1 MASQKGRTNQ
11 RTSKTSIKKNGKP
24 QRNLLKKWLLRFFM
38 LGLFGVFL
46 VVVLFFA
53 VLFGAFGEL
62 PTPDDLSKKKIPLA
76 SEVYANDGSL
86 LGKYY
91 IENRSFVAYDDISPY
106 VIKALVSTEDKRF
119 FRHKGFDA
127 LSYIRVM
134 VKSILFRNKTSGG
147 GSTIGQQTIKNLYKR
162 QDYSFLTIPVN
173 KIKEAIV
180 AVRLEKIYD
189 KEDIISL
196 YLNTVPFG
204 ERAFGIGTAA
214 NRFFSKKAA
223 DLNVEEAAT
232 LVGLLKATTYF
243 SPRLNPERSRD
254 RRNTVLKLMHNN
266 GDISNK
272 QMETAQKSPLVLK
285 YNRKTSQ
292 EELAPHFRAVLKKE
306 LKKWT
311 TENPMT
317 SGKKHN
323 IFTDGLK
330 IYTTIDPQ
338 LQAYAQDAVYAHL
351 PELHKTM
358 LADWPDTKAF
368 TTEHWSAIES
378 AWKRSSR
385 YQGLK
390 KAGKSFS
397 EIETAFTERK
407 FKMKVFTWDGYQDK
421 MLTPKDSIIHYL
433 QLLNTGFVAMEP
445 ETGAIQAWVGGID
458 IDVFQ
463 EDHVTLPRQV
473 GSTFKPFTYATALSQ
488 GIEPCTYYPN
498 ELRTYVDWQDW
509 TPGNA
514 GNSPYEGYYSLKGAL
529 AHSVNT
535 IAAQVI
541 FDAGID
547 NVIYQAKQ
555 MGITSQLPEVPS
567 ITLGT
572 ADISPLEMA
581 SAYCV
586 FANGGYVT
594 PPFFLKE
601 IKTQQG
607 KTLASWKPEDKRY
620 REKVLDDETAT
631 MMQVMMRKVVDEG
644 TGKRMRWQF
653 GLQNEIAGK
662 TGTTQDQGDGWFIA
676 YTPGIVAAAWVGS
689 EDRRVH
695 FRTLAN
701 GQGSRVAL
709 PVVGGFFKKAMN
721 DNLFAQKIGAS
732 FNTSDFFETEMMGC
746 DSYVMELP
754 EPEPM
759 PGEPG
764 FEMDNIFDF
773 DGFFS
778 DLKKNKKRK
787 NKGKKSNSKKTF
799 DGDLYK
805 DQPKPT
811 KTPQKPKAVKT
822 EKETLGG
829 LVEGWFKKRKEK
841 KKKKR
846 AEKRRGN

>member
-1 MASQKGRTNQ
+1 MASQKGRTNKRSTNPENN
-11 RTSKTSIKKNGKP
+11 RTQTRPLI
-24 QRNLLKKWLLRFFM
+24 KWLLRFFM

-46 VVVLFFA
+46 VVVLFLA

-62 PTPDDLSKKKIPLA
+62 PTADDLSKKKIPLA
-76 SEVYANDGSL
+76 SEVYASDGSL

-91 IENRSFVAYDDISPY
+91 IENRSFVQYDNISPY

-119 FRHKGFDA
+119 FSHKGFDA
-127 LSYIRVM
+127 ISYIRVM
-134 VKSILFRNKTSGG
+134 VKSILLRSKTSGG

-162 QDYSFLTIPVN
+162 KNYSFLTIPVN

-189 KEDIISL
+189 KEDIITL

-223 DLNVEEAAT
+223 DLSVEEAAT
-232 LVGLLKATTYF
+232 LVGLLKATTYY
-243 SPRLNPERSRD
+243 SPRLNPQRSQE
-254 RRNTVLKLMHNN
+254 RRNTVLKLMQQN
-266 GDISNK
+266 GDISK
-272 QMETAQKSPLVLK
+272 SEMVAAQKKDLILK

-292 EELAPHFRAVLKKE
+292 EELAPHFRAMLKEE

-311 TENPMT
+311 DENPIT

-330 IYTTIDPQ
+330 IYTTIEST
-338 LQAYAQDAVYAHL
+338 LQKHAQNAVYDHM
-351 PELHKTM
+351 PELHKSL
-358 LADWPDTKAF
+358 LADWPDAKAF
-368 TTEHWSAIES
+368 TTEHWDAIES
-378 AWKRSSR
+378 AWKRSDR
-385 YQGLK
+385 YKVLK
-390 KAGKSFS
+390 KAGKSFKETETVLNDS
-397 EIETAFTERK
+397 EFE
-407 FKMKVFTWDGYQDK
+407 MKIFTWDGYIDK
-421 MLTPKDSIIHYL
+421 MMTPKDSIIHYL
-433 QLLNTGFVAMEP
+433 QLLNTGFVAMDP

-458 IDVFQ
+458 IEVFQ
-463 EDHVTLPRQV
+463 EDHVTVPRQV
-473 GSTFKPFTYATALSQ
+473 GSTFKPFTYATALAR
-488 GIEPCTYYPN
+488 GIDPCTYYPN
-498 ELRTYVDWQDW
+498 ELRQYSDWQDW
-509 TPGNA
+509 TPHNA
-514 GNSPYEGYYSLKGAL
+514 GNEPYEGYYSLKGAL

-541 FDAGID
+541 FEAGID
-547 NVIYQAKQ
+547 NVIYQAKK
-555 MGITSQLPEVPS
+555 MGITSKLPKVPS

-581 SAYCV
+581 SAYCT

-607 KTLASWKPEDKRY
+607 KTIASWKPEPKLY
-620 REKVLDDETAT
+620 REKVLDDSTVK

-653 GLQNEIAGK
+653 GLKNEIAGK

-721 DNLFAQKIGAS
+721 NQTFAKMLGAS
-732 FNTSDFFETEMMGC
+732 FNTSEYFEMEMMGC
-746 DSYVMELP
+746 ELYVAEIPLPDPIP
-754 EPEPM
+754 EPPS
-759 PGEPG
+759 G
-764 FEMDNIFDF
+764 IFDF

-778 DLKKNKKRK
+778 KLKKNKGEKK
-787 NKGKKSNSKKTF
+787 NSTANNKNSKTF
-799 DGDLYK
+799 NGDLYK
-805 DQPKPT
+805 DKPKPT
-811 KTPQKPKAVKT
+811 RTPERPKAVKT
-822 EKETLGG
+822 EKETLGS
-829 LVEGWFKKRKEK
+829 LVEGWFKKRKDK

-846 AEKRRGN
+846 NERKGR